1 MKRISLFFALFIM
14 LGLGKSFAGSIN
26 FVNLTA
32 CSFTFPIGSGT
43 ITNGSGT
50 FPFIF
55 GPFTI
60 NPGNTSYAS
69 VTSLPGFNSY
79 GVAATGDVCAEMSK
93 VVEPGMIASFP
104 IGKTAQYHTYS
115 STNNPTC
122 NNGVNYTMT
131 WNIGSNG
138 CDAVILVF

>member
-1 MKRISLFFALFIM
+1 MKRTSLILGLLIV

-26 FVNLTA
+26 FINLTA
-32 CSFTFPIGSGT
+32 CSFNFPIGDGV
-43 ITNGSGT
+43 ITNSSGT
-50 FPFIF
+50 FTFIF

-69 VTSLPGFNSY
+69 VTSLPGFNSF
-79 GVAATGDVCAEMSK
+79 GVAATGSVCAEMSK
-93 VVEPGMIASFP
+93 VVGPGMIASFA
-104 IGKTAQYHTYS
+104 IGRPVQYNTYTS
-115 STNNPTC
+115 DNNPAC
-122 NNGVNYTMT
+122 NGGNNYTMT